1 MYRFNKIALTMTWHL
16 YNLLK
21 QITWVILLTKDY
33 FILLLLTCKIWKY
46 FSANSICIRIG
57 FTSAS
62 HVYWL
67 SV

>member
-1 MYRFNKIALTMTWHL
+1 MYRFNKIALTMTWL

-21 QITWVILLTKDY
+21 QINWVVLFTKEYLY
-33 FILLLLTCKIWKY
+33 FTAYLCKICKY

-57 FTSAS
+57 FTSAA